1 MSHASDM
8 GCAMQCAPGC
18 VAIAHQYAAV
28 VAEKG
33 LRVDLTAARLIIEK
47 HDRLVTV
54 LAASISPHIGRADG
68 LLVLFLK
75 DLNCRLIAM
84 NKRLRSKPQLQ
95 SVVETM
101 QMLLA

>member
-8 GCAMQCAPGC
+8 GCAMQWAPCG

-47 HDRLVTV
+47 HDWLVPV
-54 LAASISPHIGRADG
+54 LAAAVRPHVRRAG
-68 LLVLFLK
+68 GFLVLFLQH
-75 DLNCRLIAM
+75 LNRRLIAM
-84 NKRLRSKPQLQ
+84 NERLQPEPHSQRI
-95 SVVETM
+95 VDTM
-101 QMLLA
+101 QMPLA